1 MTAQR
6 KKCQMK
12 IKTITV
18 LALFITSATAWS
30 DTYIRTGGVTGT
42 VCSGLGIEV
51 CDSVTL
57 VAAEGDDGEYFSI
70 AERFPSVNEYSERRQ
85 RCTLYVK
92 SSGLGLLS
100 RGMNLFSQKFY
111 YRDEQGYL
119 KGVKPDYI
127 TFPCRKVK

>member
-1 MTAQR
+1 MKLRIMTAL
-6 KKCQMK
+6 
-12 IKTITV
+12 TFFFASTN
-18 LALFITSATAWS
+18 AWS
-30 DTYIRTGGVTGT
+30 DTYIRTGDVTGT
-42 VCSGLGIEV
+42 VCKGLGIEV
-51 CDSVTL
+51 CDTVKL
-57 VAAEGDDGEYFSI
+57 VAAEGDGGEYFSI